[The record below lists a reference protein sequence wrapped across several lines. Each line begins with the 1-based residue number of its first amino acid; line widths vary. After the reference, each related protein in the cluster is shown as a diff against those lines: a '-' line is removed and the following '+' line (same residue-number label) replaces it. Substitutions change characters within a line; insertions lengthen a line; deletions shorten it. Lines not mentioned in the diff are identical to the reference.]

1 MKNKGKQRAKRVI
14 SDTLGLVD
22 FAIGLLNSVL
32 NFPDGQVK
40 YFDEFNLQKNFEVNS
55 AHQNILGAQ
64 VEMTFGLINA
74 SFSLPEWQAVNDF
87 LCTLGNKI

>member
-14 SDTLGLVD
+14 SDTLELVD

-64 VEMTFGLINA
+64 VEMTFGVINA